1 MVPAVGAMTR
11 NRLASVSPDQL
22 LDAVLLAPPQPHR
35 NAMSTPRRETPT
47 SNRVASNMIADEP
60 FMSSMIGSS
69 SSPEKGHARV
79 QRVSGPSVRKCKPS
93 PREEAF
99 AALDTVPEPFSY
111 RSASRYLRWD
121 YYEARRWM
129 REGARVKRYSVSRE
143 GHRKTDA
150 ARRVG

>member
-1 MVPAVGAMTR
+1 MSSSRPSAALDCLIDSLVLEPSPQPLQRQAMTSP
-11 NRLASVSPDQL
+11 RLDSPKSSRSGTMKSV
-22 LDAVLLAPPQPHR
+22 
-35 NAMSTPRRETPT
+35 MPRG
-47 SNRVASNMIADEP
+47 D
-60 FMSSMIGSS
+60 SSMPPMMGSES
-69 SSPEKGHARV
+69 ESAKGQHSV
-79 QRVSGPSVRKCKPS
+79 QPVAGPSVRNCRRS

-111 RSASRYLRWD
+111 RSASRHLGWD

-129 REGARVKRYSVSRE
+129 REGARLKRYSVARE